1 MTLSEYSILKEQV
14 IRNVANSENYS
25 NLLKKLK
32 DFYHADIDS
41 ERKFEKINSIGQLI
55 NILEIRDLVSED
67 NLGPLKD
74 ICWRLKD
81 QELLKRISE
90 FETRHA
96 PKEYVNYYVKT
107 QENLSKEPQKISEIK
122 ANVVHHHP
130 FSLDIV
136 NQTEKKGRIREAI
149 REGIGCFWKDLGRN
163 LNIQEGRIQEID
175 EKYNNI
181 SDKIEELMNVFE
193 KRVDKQRW
201 FMILC
206 RALERSRRKDLSKYL
221 NEIMSMSL

>member
-41 ERKFEKINSIGQLI
+41 ERKFEKINSIGQLL

-81 QELLKRISE
+81 QELIKRICE
-90 FETRHA
+90 FENCRA
-96 PKEYVNYYVKT
+96 PKEYVNYYGK
-107 QENLSKEPQKISEIK
+107 LSKLYCC
-122 ANVVHHHP
+122 V
-130 FSLDIV
+130 
-136 NQTEKKGRIREAI
+136 
-149 REGIGCFWKDLGRN
+149 
-163 LNIQEGRIQEID
+163 
-175 EKYNNI
+175 
-181 SDKIEELMNVFE
+181 
-193 KRVDKQRW
+193 
-201 FMILC
+201 
-206 RALERSRRKDLSKYL
+206 
-221 NEIMSMSL
+221 

>member
-1 MTLSEYSILKEQV
+1 MVSCLNCIV
-14 IRNVANSENYS
+14 VC
-25 NLLKKLK
+25 NLL
-32 DFYHADIDS
+32 FHWNHIIIIDC
-41 ERKFEKINSIGQLI
+41 I
-55 NILEIRDLVSED
+55 V
-67 NLGPLKD
+67 
-74 ICWRLKD
+74 
-81 QELLKRISE
+81 
-90 FETRHA
+90 A
-96 PKEYVNYYVKT
+96 VKA
-107 QENLSKEPQKISEIK
+107 QENLSKEPQKISDIK

-136 NQTEKKGRIREAI
+136 NQTEKKDRIREAI

-193 KRVDKQRW
+193 KRVDRQRW